1 MRHPLTPSDTD
12 GHPDASERLRRARR
26 GTLPRVAAT
35 TALGLRMMF
44 HDKPKLV
51 GTTLGVVFAV
61 VLAAQQLG
69 ILFGLLQKNTM
80 FVDNAGADI
89 WVCPPGTNQLQPG
102 KLLAESVLVQAR
114 ATPGVRIAAPLV
126 YGTSGIQRPW
136 GGSEPI
142 TLVGVDIP
150 GAPSDP
156 LLGGPWNLVAGDP
169 ASIAMP
175 DAIFLE
181 DARREKMGAVN
192 LGSEREVNGHALTA
206 WGFTWGLLPFAPP
219 YAFTALERARD
230 ILDVPAEAQH
240 FVLVTVSEGADPED
254 VAEALSARLPETR
267 VLTRPAFH
275 DAIVKTLLSEQ
286 LGVTFGTSTAFGLI
300 IGFII
305 VALSMF
311 SSVIDNLKEFGTL
324 KAIGATSGDLSRLL
338 IVQSI
343 AYGILGSWIGLGLV
357 GFAAEGIRSANL
369 AMIVPVELVVATPV
383 VMITLCVLA
392 SFLALRRVRRLE
404 PGMVFR

>member
-1 MRHPLTPSDTD
+1 VTPAQRSE
-12 GHPDASERLRRARR
+12 PDIGRRLAQARR
-26 GTLPRVAAT
+26 GTLPRAAAT
-35 TALGLRMMF
+35 ASLGLRMMF

-80 FVDNAGADI
+80 FVDNAGADVWI
-89 WVCPPGTNQLQPG
+89 CPPGTNQLQPG

-114 ATPGVRIAAPLV
+114 ATPGVAVAAPLI

-142 TLVGVDIP
+142 TLIGVERP
-150 GAPSDP
+150 GSPSAPM
-156 LLGGPWNLVAGDP
+156 LGGPWNVIAGDP
-169 ASIAMP
+169 ASLAMP
-175 DAIFLE
+175 DALFLE

-192 LGSEREVNGHALTA
+192 LGSEREVNGYALTA
-206 WGFTWGLLPFAPP
+206 WGFTWGLLPFGPP
-219 YAFTALERARD
+219 YAFTALDRARD
-230 ILDVPAEAQH
+230 ILEVPAESQH
-240 FVLVTVSEGADPED
+240 FVLVKVADGESPEA
-254 VAEALSARLPETR
+254 VAGELATRLPETR

-275 DAIVKTLLSEQ
+275 AAIVKTLLSEQ
-286 LGVTFGTSTAFGLI
+286 LGITFGTSTAFGLI

-311 SSVIDNLKEFGTL
+311 SSVIDNLREFGTL

-338 IVQSI
+338 VVQSI
-343 AYGILGSWIGLGLV
+343 AYGVLGSWIGLGLV

-369 AMIVPVELVVATPV
+369 AMIVPLELVIATPV
-383 VMITLCVLA
+383 VMVTLCVLA